1 MATSN
6 PIDLIEE
13 TTINVLVD
21 RILDAPFEN
30 SLVDIICQ
38 PTTSDSP
45 TRSSPIA
52 VIDKSQI
59 VLTLQG
65 LQKSL
70 ELWIQ
75 QARDYQTQM
84 TDNLEQVK
92 LIIAAVTQYEH
103 DQSQQVDN
111 NDIDLSSGSSS
122 IEQS

>member
-1 MATSN
+1 
-6 PIDLIEE
+6 
-13 TTINVLVD
+13 
-21 RILDAPFEN
+21 
-30 SLVDIICQ
+30 
-38 PTTSDSP
+38 
-45 TRSSPIA
+45 IA